1 LGSIK
6 FGTDGWRGIIGEDF
20 TLENVKF
27 LSEALSNYIKNQS
40 QKNPEDF
47 KVTIGYDT
55 RFLSNE
61 SALLISRI
69 LAENSIK
76 VDLSSYPVPT
86 PVVSYTT
93 SKNNSDYGII
103 VTASHNAGIWNGIKI
118 KDSKGKSISEIE
130 ANLIE
135 KEIQNIKSNKKID
148 AYVNFEEAEEKGLIT
163 KIFPLND
170 YIKNITKLIDVEK
183 IRSSKIKIISDCM
196 HGTSSGILP
205 KIFGTEN
212 LLIKEINNEG
222 NPLFPG
228 IKQPEP
234 IESNLL
240 DLSTAVKDEKA
251 DIGLAFDADSD
262 RLGVI
267 DENGNYI
274 DTPYLF
280 CMIADHVTAMKNKG
294 PIVSTITM
302 SSMVDKLASFQKV
315 KSLRTKIGFK
325 YVAPLMEESNSFI
338 GGEESGGF
346 AYSKHLIERDGIMSA
361 LLLLEALVDSSKN
374 PSELLRS
381 LNQKFGDHFYK
392 RIDIPFEEDIVIK
405 TKVNFWNT
413 NGYINIGAPNQTNW
427 ERLTISI
434 NREDLMKNPIFKGSP
449 ERLKNRV
456 LLEKELEKSFTKKTT
471 QDWMEILEKAGVP
484 TGSKLA
490 KINQFIKEPNISSF
504 SGNKITKLD
513 RTDGLKINL
522 ENGDWIALRLSGTE
536 PLIRFYCESSNQ
548 SQLDSMLNEILKKLD
563 INIP

>member
-1 LGSIK
+1 MGTIK

-20 TLENVKF
+20 TLENIKF
-27 LSEALSNYIKNQS
+27 LTEGLSNHIKNQT
-40 QKNPEDF
+40 KKPLKDF

-61 SALLISRI
+61 SAILISRI

-76 VDLSSYPVPT
+76 VDLSSSPVPT

-103 VTASHNAGIWNGIKI
+103 VTASHNPGIWNGIKI

-135 KEIQNIKSNKKID
+135 VEISNLKSNKKID
-148 AYVNFEEAEEKGLIT
+148 KYIDFEKAEERGLIT
-163 KIFPLND
+163 KISPLKD
-170 YIKNITKLIDVEK
+170 YIKNLTKLVDVEK
-183 IRSSKIKIISDCM
+183 IKSSGIKIISDCM

-205 KIFGTEN
+205 QILGTEN

-280 CMIADHVTAMKNKG
+280 CMIANHVTAKKNKG

-302 SSMVDKLASFQKV
+302 SSMVDKLASFHKV

-325 YVAPLMEESNSFI
+325 YVAPLMEESGSFI

-346 AYSKHLIERDGIMSA
+346 AYSNHLIERDGIMSSV
-361 LLLLEALVDSSKN
+361 LLLESISHSEEK
-374 PSELLRS
+374 PSNLLKS
-381 LNQKFGDHFYK
+381 LNQKLGDHFYK
-392 RIDIPFEEDIVIK
+392 RIDIPIEK
-405 TKVNFWNT
+405 KNSTQK
-413 NGYINIGAPNQTNW
+413 
-427 ERLTISI
+427 ISQ
-434 NREDLMKNPIFKGSP
+434 F
-449 ERLKNRV
+449 LK
-456 LLEKELEKSFTKKTT
+456 
-471 QDWMEILEKAGVP
+471 D
-484 TGSKLA
+484 
-490 KINQFIKEPNISSF
+490 PNISSF
-504 SGNKITKLD
+504 GGNKITKLD
-513 RTDGLKINL
+513 QTDGLKINL

-563 INIP
+563 ISIS

>member
-1 LGSIK
+1 MGAIK

-118 KDSKGKSISEIE
+118 KDSHGKSISEIE

-274 DTPYLF
+274 NTPYLF
-280 CMIADHVTAMKNKG
+280 CMIADHVTAQKYKG

-302 SSMVDKLASFQKV
+302 SSMVDKLASFHEV

-325 YVAPLMEESNSFI
+325 YVAPLMEKSSSFI

-346 AYSKHLIERDGIMSA
+346 AYSNHLIERDGIMSA
-361 LLLLEALVDSSKN
+361 LLLLESLSYSKEK
-374 PSELLRS
+374 PSDLLKD
-381 LNQKFGDHFYK
+381 LNKKLGNHFYK
-392 RIDIPFEEDIVIK
+392 RIDIPIEK
-405 TKVNFWNT
+405 KNN
-413 NGYINIGAPNQTNW
+413 INN
-427 ERLTISI
+427 
-434 NREDLMKNPIFKGSP
+434 
-449 ERLKNRV
+449 
-456 LLEKELEKSFTKKTT
+456 
-471 QDWMEILEKAGVP
+471 
-484 TGSKLA
+484 
-490 KINQFIKEPNISSF
+490 INQFLKDPKISTF
-504 SGNKITKLD
+504 LGKKITKLD
-513 RTDGLKINL
+513 KTDGLKINL

-536 PLIRFYCESSNQ
+536 PLIRFYSESSNQ
-548 SQLDSMLNEILKKLD
+548 KQLDSMLNEILKKLG
-563 INIP
+563 ISIS

>member
-1 LGSIK
+1 MGTIK

-20 TLENVKF
+20 TLENIKF
-27 LSEALSNYIKNQS
+27 LTEGLSNHIKNQP
-40 QKNPEDF
+40 KETLKDF

-76 VDLSSYPVPT
+76 VDLSSSPVPT

-103 VTASHNAGIWNGIKI
+103 VTASHNPGIWNGIKI
-118 KDSKGKSISEIE
+118 KDSNGKSISEIE

-135 KEIQNIKSNKKID
+135 VEISNLKSNKKID
-148 AYVNFEEAEEKGLIT
+148 NYIDFEKAEERGLIT
-163 KIFPLND
+163 KISPLKD
-170 YIKNITKLIDVEK
+170 YIKNLTKLVDVEK
-183 IRSSKIKIISDCM
+183 IKSSGIKIISDCM

-205 KIFGTEN
+205 KILGTEN

-280 CMIADHVTAMKNKG
+280 CIIADHVTAKKNKG

-302 SSMVDKLASFQKV
+302 SSMVDKLASFHKV

-325 YVAPLMEESNSFI
+325 YVAPLMEDSGSFI

-346 AYSKHLIERDGIMSA
+346 AYSDHLIERDGIMSS
-361 LLLLEALVDSSKN
+361 LLLLESLSYYEEK
-374 PSELLRS
+374 PSNLLKS
-381 LNQKFGDHFYK
+381 LNQKLGNHFYK
-392 RIDIPFEEDIVIK
+392 RIDIPIE
-405 TKVNFWNT
+405 
-413 NGYINIGAPNQTNW
+413 
-427 ERLTISI
+427 
-434 NREDLMKNPIFKGSP
+434 
-449 ERLKNRV
+449 
-456 LLEKELEKSFTKKTT
+456 EKEST
-471 QDWMEILEKAGVP
+471 P
-484 TGSKLA
+484 
-490 KINQFIKEPNISSF
+490 KIRQFIKEPNISSF
-504 SGNKITKLD
+504 GGNKITKLD
-513 RTDGLKINL
+513 QTDGLKINL

-563 INIP
+563 ISIS